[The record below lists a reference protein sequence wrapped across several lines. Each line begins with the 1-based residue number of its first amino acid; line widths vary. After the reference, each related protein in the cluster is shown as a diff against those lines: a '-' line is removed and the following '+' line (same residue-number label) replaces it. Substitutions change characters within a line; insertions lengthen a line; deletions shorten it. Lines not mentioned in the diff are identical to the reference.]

1 MGDAKLTLRKE
12 IGLAYLRTLRCAAL
26 RSEPENQCVIIGQ
39 ELWGILKDLG
49 LTTPEVLESLDLTIS
64 DTKKEADDETTGIA

>member
-1 MGDAKLTLRKE
+1 MSDAKLTARKE

-26 RSEPENQCVIIGQ
+26 QNEPGNQYVIIGS

-64 DTKKEADDETTGIA
+64 KEEAE